1 VSGTPDGRC
10 ADDAGRQGE
19 PPGLPVRG
27 PVMRP
32 PGGWRPWHGKPRTR
46 DVLCLLAIVVSAV
59 YALATIPLT
68 PELISSHP
76 VLLEVLTGGTSS
88 IISAGAYADVDNKL
102 QLAVVVVA
110 ALPGIMRFDWV
121 YWWAGRLWGHRIVE
135 RLGQRSPRMAR
146 LAGLAETRGRRW
158 AGPLVALAAFLPG
171 GASTAVYAAAGWAGL
186 PLLAFVLWDTLG
198 SAAWISVVAFS
209 GYLLGSDG
217 VQLAGLVSRYALVTI
232 IVLVIAL
239 IAPQAWHS
247 WREWRAAKAAAGGLV
262 APGVAAPAVPGLPA
276 PVVPGP
282 GVPAPAVPGP
292 GGEGIE
298 PPGMSHRPPG
308 MT

>member
-1 VSGTPDGRC
+1 V
-10 ADDAGRQGE
+10 
-19 PPGLPVRG
+19 
-27 PVMRP
+27 
-32 PGGWRPWHGKPRTR
+32 GGWRPGHGKRRAR
-46 DVLCLLAIVVSAV
+46 DVLCLLAIAVSAV

-68 PELISSHP
+68 PALISSHP

-102 QLAVVVVA
+102 QLALVVVA

-146 LAGLAETRGRRW
+146 LAGLTEARGRRW

>member
-135 RLGQRSPRMAR
+135 RLGQRSPRID
-146 LAGLAETRGRRW
+146 RGGR
-158 AGPLVALAAFLPG
+158 
-171 GASTAVYAAAGWAGL
+171 AAGWAGL

>member
-1 VSGTPDGRC
+1 MGERDTGRQV
-10 ADDAGRQGE
+10 ADDPRRHRE
-19 PPGLPVRG
+19 PPGQRARG

-32 PGGWRPWHGKPRTR
+32 LGGWRPWHGKPRTR

-102 QLAVVVVA
+102 QLALVVVA

-135 RLGQRSPRMAR
+135 RLGHRSPRMAR

-158 AGPLVALAAFLPG
+158 AGPLVALAAFLPS
-171 GASTAVYAAAGWAGL
+171 GASVAVYAAAGWAGL
-186 PLLAFVLWDTLG
+186 PLLTFVLWDTLG
-198 SAAWISVVAFS
+198 SAAWISVAAFG

-217 VQLAGLVSRYALVTI
+217 VILAGLVSRYATVTI
-232 IVLVIAL
+232 IVLVITL

-247 WREWRAAKAAAGGLV
+247 WREWRAAKAAAGGLP
-262 APGVAAPAVPGLPA
+262 APGVPVP
-276 PVVPGP
+276 V
-282 GVPAPAVPGP
+282 VPAPAVPGAGAAAP
-292 GGEGIE
+292 PVPRAGGEGMD
-298 PPGMSHRPPG
+298 PPA
-308 MT
+308 